1 MRKIFTVLAGLLLV
15 AVVAQFYLAAVG
27 AFARPQDD
35 RSYALHDLNGM
46 VIIPLLALLAT
57 AAAALAKA
65 PGRLIGLAILPLGLV
80 IVQLLIV
87 ILGRAVS
94 GTEDHT
100 TPAGL
105 AILGLHA
112 INGLATMAVA
122 GLVLRRA
129 RLLAIAASAATPGAG
144 PPGAASPGPGSPSAT
159 ASSTA

>member
-1 MRKIFTVLAGLLLV
+1 MRRVFMVLAGLLVL

-46 VIIPLLALLAT
+46 VIIPLLSLLAT

-80 IVQLLIV
+80 IVQLFIV

-94 GTEDHT
+94 PDDHT

-129 RLLAIAASAATPGAG
+129 RLLATAANAAIPGAG
-144 PPGAASPGPGSPSAT
+144 RPDAATSGAGSPSAT
-159 ASSTA
+159 TPSTA

>member
-1 MRKIFTVLAGLLLV
+1 MRRVFMVLAGLLLL

-46 VIIPLLALLAT
+46 VIIPLLSLLAT

-87 ILGRAVS
+87 ILGRTVS

-129 RLLAIAASAATPGAG
+129 RLLATSVSATTPGVG
-144 PPGAASPGPGSPSAT
+144 PPGAATSGAGSPSAT
-159 ASSTA
+159 TPTTA

>member
-1 MRKIFTVLAGLLLV
+1 MRRVFMVLAGLLLV
-15 AVVAQFYLAAVG
+15 AVVAQFYLAALG

-46 VIIPLLALLAT
+46 VIIPLLSLLAT

-87 ILGRAVS
+87 ILGRTVS
-94 GTEDHT
+94 GPDDHT

-129 RLLAIAASAATPGAG
+129 RLLATAANAATPGAC
-144 PPGAASPGPGSPSAT
+144 PQGAATSGPGSPSAT
-159 ASSTA
+159 TPTTA